1 MGSNEPKWALMTLN
15 EHKETEMGSNESKWA
30 EILLSILRV
39 IDIRV

>member
-30 EILLSILRV
+30 QILLSILRV
-39 IDIRV
+39 IDIKV